1 MIIENLYPIPIGF
14 FKHEEGITEDQT
26 TFMVEQEQRPND
38 GNTSSV
44 NRYLMK
50 EKKLASLTTFIEKCA
65 HEYLMATICPK
76 NDVRLRIT
84 QSWLNWTKPGQFH
97 HKHAHPN
104 SLISGCYYVKANKE
118 TDKIFFYRDGYKRIK
133 FPPVEWNSYNSES
146 WWYPVGTGD
155 LVFFPSE
162 LTHMVQPVGGEDTR
176 ISLAF
181 NTFPVGHVG
190 DEDELTAL
198 YLGK

>member
-1 MIIENLYPIPIGF
+1 MVIENLFPTPIGF
-14 FKHEEGITEDQT
+14 FQYDGKIDTDFLANQD
-26 TFMVEQEQRPND
+26 QRPND

-44 NRYLMK
+44 NKYIL
-50 EKKLASLTTFIEKCA
+50 KKLPDLATFIDKCV

-76 NDVRLRIT
+76 NDVRLRVT

-104 SLISGCYYVKANKE
+104 SLISGCFYVNADKKN
-118 TDKIFFYRDGYKRIK
+118 DKIFFYKDGYQQIK
-133 FPPVEWNSYNSES
+133 FPPIEWNAYNSDS

-155 LVFFPSE
+155 LIFFPSS

-181 NTFPVGHVG
+181 NTFPVGYVG
-190 DEDELTAL
+190 SEDELTAL
-198 YLGK
+198 HLEK